1 MQGWINKLD
10 RVIRWNTFLT
20 HTAINAHE
28 QIDSVTKGT
37 VDQDATE
44 FMKLRQKV
52 MENTRSYK
60 NKVIGNF
67 EVRISAI
74 LYDCIS
80 IISNI

>member
-1 MQGWINKLD
+1 MNQLD
-10 RVIRWNTFLT
+10 RVIRWNSFLT

-37 VDQDATE
+37 VNQGTTE

-60 NKVIGNF
+60 NKVLGNF
-67 EVRISAI
+67 EVCISAL
-74 LYDCIS
+74 LYVRLYLRNV
-80 IISNI
+80 ISNI